1 MLYNIV
7 SIPMPRVNQPK
18 NPKPTKKSP
27 VETYYRKEKKSIYT
41 RLNNRSN
48 DFELNLIL
56 VYDKYLKYQ
65 LFKLRQRQRQRSS
78 CVLRSVNVF

>member
-7 SIPMPRVNQPK
+7 SISMPRLNQPK
-18 NPKPTKKSP
+18 NPQ
-27 VETYYRKEKKSIYT
+27 EYYRKEKKSIYT

-65 LFKLRQRQRQRSS
+65 LFKLRQRQHSKRQRSS
-78 CVLRSVNVF
+78 CVLRSVNGF